1 MLPAGLARPVA
12 ELIGHLKKLPG
23 IGEKSAARLAFHI
36 LKAERD
42 EVEGLS
48 RALLE
53 VKDKISLCRVCFNIT
68 DENPCAICADP
79 RRDSSLVCVVEEPAD
94 MLAIER
100 TGRFRGKYHVLHGV
114 LSPLDGIGSE
124 DIRIDE
130 LIQRIKTQN
139 VSEAILAINPSTEG
153 ETTSIYLAKILK
165 SLGVKTTR
173 IAYGIPMGGDLK
185 YTDDMT
191 LTRAMESRR
200 EFE

>member
-1 MLPAGLARPVA
+1 MLPAGFARPVA

-42 EVEGLS
+42 DVEGLS

-114 LSPLDGIGSE
+114 LSPLDGIGPE

-130 LIQRIKTQN
+130 LMQRIKAQK
-139 VSEAILAINPSTEG
+139 VSEVILAVNPSTEG
-153 ETTSIYLAKILK
+153 ETTSIYLAKILQP
-165 SLGVKTTR
+165 LGVKITR

-185 YTDDMT
+185 YSDDMT
-191 LTRAMESRR
+191 LIRAIESRR